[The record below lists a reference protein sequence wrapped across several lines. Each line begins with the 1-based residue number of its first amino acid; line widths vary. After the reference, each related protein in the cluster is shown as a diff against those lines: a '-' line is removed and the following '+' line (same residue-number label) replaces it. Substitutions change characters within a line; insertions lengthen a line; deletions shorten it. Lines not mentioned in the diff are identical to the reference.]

1 MNDLKL
7 PIEKYV
13 LEVDTKQLSGR
24 NRRLFY
30 EWNRLKDYANQK
42 DTISIFITDL
52 NTEGLPVGYL
62 VIYHIY
68 SICSVE
74 NMERLD
80 ETGALNPPVFASDFR
95 LKIQIP
101 VNYPCIDAPISF
113 CFQIED
119 KEGNSIPHPWHPNI
133 RYFGEFAGNV
143 CLNVPDSYTDL
154 FWCVDRIALY
164 LRYELYHA
172 IQEPPYPEDMK
183 VARWVRQQGEPN
195 EWIYFEQK

>member
-30 EWNRLKDYANQK
+30 EWNRLKDYVNQK

-74 NMERLD
+74 NIHLFLRLIL
-80 ETGALNPPVFASDFR
+80 G
-95 LKIQIP
+95 
-101 VNYPCIDAPISF
+101 
-113 CFQIED
+113 
-119 KEGNSIPHPWHPNI
+119 
-133 RYFGEFAGNV
+133 
-143 CLNVPDSYTDL
+143 
-154 FWCVDRIALY
+154 
-164 LRYELYHA
+164 
-172 IQEPPYPEDMK
+172 
-183 VARWVRQQGEPN
+183 
-195 EWIYFEQK
+195 